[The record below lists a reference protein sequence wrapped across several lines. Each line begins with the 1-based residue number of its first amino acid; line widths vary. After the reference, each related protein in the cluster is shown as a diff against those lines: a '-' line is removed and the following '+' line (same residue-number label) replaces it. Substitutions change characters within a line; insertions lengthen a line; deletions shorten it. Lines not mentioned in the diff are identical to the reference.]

1 MNILIVDDDSNL
13 VRVTVVA
20 LQSLGHRALVAGSFA
35 AANEFLETKQIDAVL
50 LDLNLNGENG
60 FPFLSELV
68 AKAIRAPVILFT
80 AQARDEVEEEAKRRG
95 AFDCLVKPFT
105 MEDLRQQLAQ
115 IERFHRLKADS
126 EV

>member
-1 MNILIVDDDSNL
+1 MNILIVDDDTNL

-20 LQSLGHRALVAGSFA
+20 LQSLGHRAFIAASFA
-35 AANEFLETKQIDAVL
+35 AANEVLKTKKIDAVL

-68 AKAIRAPVILFT
+68 AKAIQAPVILFT
-80 AQARDEVEEEAKRRG
+80 AQSRDEVEEEAKRRG